1 MAKKKPPVG
10 SHVQPYINEPF
21 SSLQVVIDSSKD
33 KVERIHAALGILDF
47 GAITFIPHDHDEEL
61 RFATGPADHQSKSE
75 DDLCCELEEIANAN
89 KPVAKGK
96 ADSAES
102 MKAIPWSVLLP
113 LAIALLRKWLN
124 F

>member
-1 MAKKKPPVG
+1 MAKKKPVG

-21 SSLQVVIDSSKD
+21 GALQVVIDSSKD
-33 KVERIHAALGILDF
+33 KVERIHAALGIIDF

-75 DDLCCELEEIANAN
+75 DDLCCELEEIIDQNRPAP
-89 KPVAKGK
+89 KGGAKG
-96 ADSAES
+96 ADA
-102 MKAIPWSVLLP
+102 KAIPWSVLLP